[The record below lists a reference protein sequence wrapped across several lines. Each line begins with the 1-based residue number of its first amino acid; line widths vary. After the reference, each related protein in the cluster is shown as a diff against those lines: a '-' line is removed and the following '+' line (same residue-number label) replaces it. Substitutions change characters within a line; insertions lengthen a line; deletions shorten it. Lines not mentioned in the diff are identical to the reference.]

1 MVLNN
6 LCESLSGHRS
16 DIEPFENRIINSN
29 NYTPNN
35 VEDYLT
41 DVNNNDFRP
50 INDSSIVN
58 AGTTTYTNTEFNPSG
73 VDSLTSDIGAMNYN
87 GNYENINME

>member
-1 MVLNN
+1 MVLNTQVGININYGSVVLNN

-35 VEDYLT
+35 VEDYLI

-50 INDSSIVN
+50 INDNSIVN
-58 AGTTTYTNTEFNPSG
+58 AVRLHTPIVNL
-73 VDSLTSDIGAMNYN
+73 VQMVLIH
-87 GNYENINME
+87 